1 MLANGELP
9 PETAARVKKNAVR
22 AALRVAIVRKVLA
35 PVVRVVVAVVP
46 ARRTRLR
53 LLKENNHAATL
64 SQKVSQRA
72 KGPQHRSGDSRHP
85 CRLANSV

>member
-9 PETAARVKKNAVR
+9 PEAATPREEERRPRR
-22 AALRVAIVRKVLA
+22 APRGDRPTVPV

-53 LLKENNHAATL
+53 RLKENNHAATL
-64 SQKVSQRA
+64 SQEVPQRA
-72 KGPQHRSGDSRHP
+72 ERP
-85 CRLANSV
+85 